1 MSMTSANDQW
11 LHDNA
16 PSLLNAVSD
25 AVISINSHGYVNYT
39 NLSASLMFG
48 FSADEMVNQ
57 PIRKLIPERY
67 GSKHQSYIERY
78 ILDGGTRVRG
88 SGRSLLAQD
97 KEGVEFPV
105 SIELSEIVTSKES
118 WFVGV
123 VQDLRKQT
131 PIQRSLVE
139 QRERFA
145 QINRLSTLG
154 EMAVN
159 IAHEINQ
166 PLAAIAMYARA
177 SQQLLVR
184 EDVDK
189 VKLLDALEKLNA
201 QSLRA
206 GEVIERIQYLVRSD
220 SGAKIQVPIN
230 KVLQDIYPLLV
241 SDTKASG
248 IDLELM
254 LPKVEPEIVC
264 DPLQIQQVL
273 INLVRNA
280 IDAML
285 EVGCKYGRTIS
296 IGCDVDSAGLVS
308 VSVVDAGSG
317 IDEELMSSIFDAF
330 ETSKVM
336 GTGLGL
342 PVSRSMIEYHEGTL
356 SCSNNEE
363 VGATFTFRLS
373 SVTT

>member
-1 MSMTSANDQW
+1 MTSGNDQW
-11 LHDNA
+11 LRDNA
-16 PSLLNAVSD
+16 HSLLNAVSD

-48 FSADEMVNQ
+48 FSVDEMVNQ

-67 GSKHQSYIERY
+67 GTKHQSYIERY
-78 ILDGGTRVRG
+78 LLDGGSRPRG
-88 SGRSLLAQD
+88 VGRTLLAQD
-97 KEGVEFPV
+97 KEGTEFPI
-105 SIELSEIVTSKES
+105 SIELSEISTAKES
-118 WFVGV
+118 WFVGI

-177 SQQLLVR
+177 SQRLLVR
-184 EDVDK
+184 DDVDK
-189 VKLLDALEKLNA
+189 IRLTDALEKLNT

-206 GEVIERIQYLVRSD
+206 GEVIERIQYLVQPD
-220 SGAKIQVPIN
+220 SGAKVQVRIN
-230 KVLQDIYPLLV
+230 SVLQDIYPLLV

-248 IDLELM
+248 IDLELI
-254 LPKVEPEIVC
+254 LPKVDPEIFC

-296 IGCDVDSAGLVS
+296 IRCDVDVAGLVS
-308 VSVVDAGSG
+308 VSVVDSGPG
-317 IDEELMSSIFDAF
+317 IDKEMLSSIFDAF

-342 PVSRSMIEYHEGTL
+342 PVSRSMIEHHEGTL
-356 SCSNNEE
+356 SCSNNEG
-363 VGATFTFRLS
+363 VGAAFTFRLA
-373 SVTT
+373 SVPV